1 MLFRSQLANLP
12 GTAVLGVS
20 ALFETAP
27 WQAQG
32 PVFHNAV
39 AAVDTALGPHELL
52 QALLAIEAVH
62 GRERPYV
69 NAPRTLDLDLLAHG
83 GAQLATRTL
92 TLPHPRAHE
101 RAFVLGPWLE
111 LAARM
116 APDPRL
122 PALPEASAVAAL
134 CLAQQARQVA
144 AADWAQ
150 GF

>member
-1 MLFRSQLANLP
+1 MCSSDL
-12 GTAVLGVS
+12 
-20 ALFETAP
+20 
-27 WQAQG
+27 
-32 PVFHNAV
+32 
-39 AAVDTALGPHELL
+39 
-52 QALLAIEAVH
+52 
-62 GRERPYV
+62 
-69 NAPRTLDLDLLAHG
+69 PRTLDLDLLAHG

-116 APDPRL
+116 APDPRM

-144 AADWAQ
+144 AQAKQRVAAPIAPVTPIS
-150 GF
+150 GG